1 MAKVLV
7 IDDDPFIVRLIRA
20 KIEQLGHEVITAADG
35 EDGITA
41 AIEADPDLVLL
52 DLMMPRI
59 NGLEVCH
66 ALREKETVRHIPIV
80 MLTGKGQEQDI
91 EQGFAAGATEYLVK
105 PFSPRELQAR
115 VRALIGQT
123 AQVAG

>member
-41 AIEADPDLVLL
+41 ALQADPDLVLL
-52 DLMMPRI
+52 DLMMPRV

-66 ALREKETVRHIPIV
+66 ALREKETTRHIPIV
-80 MLTGKGQEQDI
+80 MLTGKGQEQDV